1 MQKEDEETHNNEDY
15 KSLYT
20 ENTKYK
26 TKHTRTSLRSRPDE
40 DLNEKI
46 VTAGEAVSILQ
57 PSLIARFCVRNGLGV
72 VWWCTLSPVRYPIL
86 AKAEPRLGKKDEIA
100 SQRISHDFLELPRQL
115 AMTGVVLFFI

>member
-1 MQKEDEETHNNEDY
+1 VQKEDEETHNNEDY

-46 VTAGEAVSILQ
+46 VTGGEVIFPLPTARTA
-57 PSLIARFCVRNGLGV
+57 SLLWQSLSQLSVLYVVRRDAQG
-72 VWWCTLSPVRYPIL
+72 
-86 AKAEPRLGKKDEIA
+86 
-100 SQRISHDFLELPRQL
+100 
-115 AMTGVVLFFI
+115 